1 MARTRHDQNR
11 VWSIGNSSQPCRCR
25 WLPDPAMA
33 YGARQAFRER
43 QAKVRRRFEQADT
56 ERGSARRVYCGSDR
70 VLCPRLAGNSSGAG
84 VLVDLM
90 PSMTAWDFRPIAFAP
105 TRSNY

>member
-1 MARTRHDQNR
+1 
-11 VWSIGNSSQPCRCR
+11 
-25 WLPDPAMA
+25 MA

-84 VLVDLM
+84 
-90 PSMTAWDFRPIAFAP
+90 
-105 TRSNY
+105 TRGPDALDDSLGLSTYRFCSYSN